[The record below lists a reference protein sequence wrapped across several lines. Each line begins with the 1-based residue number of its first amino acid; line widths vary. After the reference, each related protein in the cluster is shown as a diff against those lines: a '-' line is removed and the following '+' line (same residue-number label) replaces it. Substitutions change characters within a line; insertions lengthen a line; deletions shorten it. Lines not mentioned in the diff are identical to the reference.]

1 MDEFSFRLPNEEQLL
16 SRLEELYEYLRN
28 FPDGMMAAAARN
40 EIEQLVQ
47 IQSEWFV

>member
-16 SRLEELYEYLRN
+16 FRLEELREYLQN
-28 FPDGMMAAAARN
+28 FPNGIMATAARN
-40 EIEQLVQ
+40 EIERLEK